1 MSIAQALLPEF
12 DHEMKTTR
20 SVLERIPDAKATFR
34 PHPKSTALGQ
44 LGAHLAQHSGMGHHG
59 PDPDGVR

>member
-1 MSIAQALLPEF
+1 MPIAQALLPEF

-34 PHPKSTALGQ
+34 PHPKSTALG
-44 LGAHLAQHSGMGHHG
+44 
-59 PDPDGVR
+59 PWP